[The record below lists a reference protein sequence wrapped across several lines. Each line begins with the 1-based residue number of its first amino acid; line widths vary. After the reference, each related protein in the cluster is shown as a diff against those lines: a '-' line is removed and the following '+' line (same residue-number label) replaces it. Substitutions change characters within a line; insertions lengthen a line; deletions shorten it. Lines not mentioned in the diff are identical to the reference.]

1 MNLIDETTISNGLA
15 LELIQWLQGRNLLA
29 NPLRCVP
36 CNQAMELTQRNANHV
51 DGYMWCVKFNEF
63 RCYTQED

>member
-1 MNLIDETTISNGLA
+1 MNLIDVTTISNGPA
-15 LELIQWLQGRNLLA
+15 VELIQWLQGRNLLA

-51 DGYMWCVKFNEF
+51 DSYMW
-63 RCYTQED
+63 